1 MIYRSVLC
9 ALIFLP
15 LTSMAA
21 KKFRFDE
28 RGNLL
33 PEAGKGT
40 DIPAAPA
47 TTTAPAASSP
57 VTSPAKAEPTAAPEA
72 APAAPAPPAAPGV
85 DPTAAPQA
93 NDAAE
98 AAREEAEALAQQ
110 KNPLTK
116 VYLENAQMYLR
127 SNRNDKALEFLKKS
141 QEAGDDS
148 FSREAR
154 LTALWLRAR
163 KGDAGLEGEAEGMD
177 EKLRVQ
183 ALLRIADG
191 YHACAKEVLKKN
203 DCLADA
209 ERIYAFIGEL
219 QPRSPEGKLARLRLG
234 LLLVDAGRFE
244 AALPHLTRTLMAEG
258 TDFKT
263 GAALRE
269 IPLDRAWYNL
279 GQLYERPWYHRDT
292 HKAQAAYKQV
302 LKYPGTPYA
311 KAASERLSHLER
323 FGTGYSRP

>member
-1 MIYRSVLC
+1 MMSRF
-9 ALIFLP
+9 ALYALAFLP
-15 LTSMAA
+15 LSSLAA

-33 PEAGKGT
+33 PEAGK
-40 DIPAAPA
+40 A
-47 TTTAPAASSP
+47 TEAQEAASAPSRSTPASGPAEEPAKPQPTTPPENPSASP
-57 VTSPAKAEPTAAPEA
+57 TPAITSPGQANEA
-72 APAAPAPPAAPGV
+72 A
-85 DPTAAPQA
+85 D
-93 NDAAE
+93 
-98 AAREEAEALAQQ
+98 AAREEAEAQAQQ

-127 SNRNDKALEFLKKS
+127 SDRRDKALEFLKKS
-141 QEAGDDS
+141 QEAGEDS

-163 KGDAGLEGEAEGMD
+163 KGDAGLEGDAEGMD
-177 EKLRVQ
+177 EKLRVE

-191 YHACAKEVLKKN
+191 YHACAKELVKKTE
-203 DCLADA
+203 CLAEA
-209 ERIYAFIGEL
+209 ERLYAFISEL
-219 QPRSPEGKLARLRLG
+219 QPRSQQGKLARLRLG
-234 LLLVDAGRFE
+234 LLLVDAGRLE

-263 GAALRE
+263 GTPLRE

-292 HKAQAAYKQV
+292 HKAEAAYKQV

-311 KAASERLSHLER
+311 AAARERLAQLGR

>member
-1 MIYRSVLC
+1 MISRLVIC
-9 ALIFLP
+9 TLILVPLP
-15 LTSMAA
+15 LLAA

-33 PEAGKGT
+33 PETGK
-40 DIPAAPA
+40 DSAAPVTA
-47 TTTAPAASSP
+47 TAPAAPGNATKNESP
-57 VTSPAKAEPTAAPEA
+57 VSATAV
-72 APAAPAPPAAPGV
+72 APATATPEAPGV
-85 DPTAAPQA
+85 NPTSAPQA

-141 QEAGDDS
+141 QEAGDDDH
-148 FSREAR
+148 SREAR
-154 LTALWLRAR
+154 LIALGLRGR
-163 KGDAGLEGEAEGMD
+163 RGDANLEGEAEGMD
-177 EKLRVQ
+177 EKLKVQ

-191 YHACAKEVLKKN
+191 YGACAREQVKKTE
-203 DCLADA
+203 CLNDA
-209 ERIYAFIGEL
+209 ERIYAYISEL
-219 QPRSPEGKLARLRLG
+219 QPRSADGKLARLRLG
-234 LLLVDAGRFE
+234 LLLLDAGRPE

-258 TDFKT
+258 TDLKT
-263 GAALRE
+263 GQAMRE
-269 IPLDRAWYNL
+269 LPLDRAWFNL

-302 LKYPGTPYA
+302 LKYNGSPYRQ
-311 KAASERLSHLER
+311 AARERLSYLER
-323 FGTGYSRP
+323 FGVGYGTP